1 MIINICDNK
10 NNSKYL
16 KISGKE
22 KIKDLKLNL
31 NENEDFDL
39 YFNGKLLNPENL
51 LTDYGINSYSTIEKK
66 II

>member
-1 MIINICDNK
+1 MIINICDNE
-10 NNSKYL
+10 NNTKYL

-31 NENEDFDL
+31 SKNEDFDL
-39 YFNGKLLNPENL
+39 YFNGKLLNPEKL

-66 II
+66 K